1 VGRAA
6 AAVPAMTA
14 SPAVADAPLRPED
27 PVARLPGV
35 GAARAEVYARL
46 GVRTLDDLLRLA
58 PRRFEDR
65 RAPQP
70 AGALVAGTEAAVV
83 GTVQAS
89 RSIRARTGLAI
100 VEATVADPSGEV
112 RVCWFNQPWLGKVV
126 APGVRVVLFGAVSRG
141 RPRAEMV
148 SPSVERLPPDDAPH
162 PSVGRLVPVH
172 PLTTG
177 LSSVAVRRAVWLALA
192 AAPGLRDAVPAR
204 LLDATSSGTLD
215 PTPLPALAEA
225 VRDLHFP
232 AAPADAERARA
243 RFAFDELLVH
253 ELLLARRRAA
263 RVSMTATPF
272 TFTPELERRIR
283 ARFPFRLTDAQ
294 ERAVAALRA
303 DLARRTPMSRLLQG
317 DVGAGKTLVAVY
329 ACLACVA
336 NRRQAAFVAPTEV
349 LARQHEATLRRWL
362 EGSEVRV
369 EALYGAR
376 RGKARAA
383 VVERIARGE
392 VDLVVGTHA
401 VLSRDVHFAR
411 LSLVVVDEQHK
422 FGVAQRRELV
432 SKGAAPHVLV
442 MTATPIPRTLAMVAY
457 GDLDV
462 TVLDGVPPGRGP
474 RTTWVVG
481 PADGPRVFERVR
493 AELRAGRQAF
503 VVYPLVEE
511 SDRAGLRDATAGRDA
526 WARAL
531 PAARVGLM
539 HGKLKAEE
547 RHAVMAAFRAGGLD
561 VLVATV
567 VVEVGV
573 DVPNATVLVVEHAE
587 RFGLSQLHQ
596 LRGRVGRGAG
606 GGLCVLMDRS
616 VGPRPDRL
624 EVLARTEDGFE
635 IAEQDLRLRGAG
647 DLFGTRQHGAPAFVA
662 ARLPDDLPIL
672 LRARAVARAVIEGD
686 RGLGAPDLAALAA
699 RVRTRED
706 AIGDPASGG

>member
-1 VGRAA
+1 
-6 AAVPAMTA
+6 MTA

>member
-1 VGRAA
+1 
-6 AAVPAMTA
+6 M
-14 SPAVADAPLRPED
+14 
-27 PVARLPGV
+27 
-35 GAARAEVYARL
+35 
-46 GVRTLDDLLRLA
+46 RTLGDLLRLA

-65 RAPQP
+65 RAPCP
-70 AGALVAGTEAAVV
+70 ADALVAGAEVAVV
-83 GTVQAS
+83 GVVASSRTV
-89 RSIRARTGLAI
+89 RARTGLAI
-100 VEATVADPSGEV
+100 VEATVRDASGEV
-112 RVCWFNQPWLGKVV
+112 RARWFNQPWLGRSLV
-126 APGVRVVLFGAVSRG
+126 PGVRVVMFGAVTRG
-141 RPRAEMV
+141 GPRPEMV
-148 SPSVERLPPDDAPH
+148 SPSVERIPAEDGPH
-162 PSVGRLVPVH
+162 PSVGRFVPVH

-177 LSSVAVRRAVWLALA
+177 LSATAVRRAAWLALPA
-192 AAPGLRDAVPAR
+192 ADALPDVVPPR
-204 LLDATSSGTLD
+204 LLDAVPSGRLD
-215 PTPLPALAEA
+215 GGALPSIRAAA
-225 VRDLHFP
+225 RDLHFP
-232 AAPADAERARA
+232 AGPDDAERARR

-263 RVSMTATPF
+263 RARTAATPF
-272 TFTPELERRIR
+272 TFTPELDRRIR

-294 ERAVAALRA
+294 ERAVVELCA
-303 DLARRTPMSRLLQG
+303 DLRRATPMSRLLQG

-362 EGSEVRV
+362 EGSDVRV

-401 VLSRDVHFAR
+401 VLSRDVRFDR
-411 LSLVVVDEQHK
+411 LALVVVDEQHK

-432 SKGAAPHVLV
+432 GKGEAPHLLV

-481 PADGPRVFERVR
+481 PSDGARVFERVR

-511 SDRAGLRDATAGRDA
+511 SDRAGLRDATAGREA

-531 PAARVGLM
+531 PAARVGLV
-539 HGKLKAEE
+539 HGRQRADE
-547 RHAVMAAFRAGGLD
+547 RQAVMAAFRAGGLD

-616 VGPRPDRL
+616 AGPTPARL
-624 EVLARTEDGFE
+624 DVLARTEDGFE
-635 IAEQDLRLRGAG
+635 IAEEDLRLRGGG
-647 DLFGTRQHGAPAFVA
+647 DLFGTRQHGAPAFAA
-662 ARLPDDLPIL
+662 ARLPEDLPVL
-672 LRARAVARAVIEGD
+672 LRARAVARAVLAD
-686 RGLGAPDLAALAA
+686 RRGLDAPDLGALAA
-699 RVRTRED
+699 RLRDREA
-706 AIGDPASGG
+706 AIGDAAAGG

>member
-1 VGRAA
+1 
-6 AAVPAMTA
+6 MT
-14 SPAVADAPLRPED
+14 
-27 PVARLPGV
+27 
-35 GAARAEVYARL
+35 
-46 GVRTLDDLLRLA
+46 
-58 PRRFEDR
+58 
-65 RAPQP
+65 
-70 AGALVAGTEAAVV
+70 
-83 GTVQAS
+83 
-89 RSIRARTGLAI
+89 
-100 VEATVADPSGEV
+100 
-112 RVCWFNQPWLGKVV
+112 
-126 APGVRVVLFGAVSRG
+126 
-141 RPRAEMV
+141 
-148 SPSVERLPPDDAPH
+148 
-162 PSVGRLVPVH
+162 
-172 PLTTG
+172 
-177 LSSVAVRRAVWLALA
+177 
-192 AAPGLRDAVPAR
+192 
-204 LLDATSSGTLD
+204 
-215 PTPLPALAEA
+215 
-225 VRDLHFP
+225 
-232 AAPADAERARA
+232 
-243 RFAFDELLVH
+243 
-253 ELLLARRRAA
+253 
-263 RVSMTATPF
+263 TATPF

-303 DLARRTPMSRLLQG
+303 DLVRRTPMNRLLQG
-317 DVGAGKTLVAVY
+317 DVGAGKTLVAVH

-349 LARQHEATLRRWL
+349 LARQHETTLRRWL

-401 VLSRDVHFAR
+401 VLSRDVRFAR

-422 FGVAQRRELV
+422 FGVVQRRELV

-531 PAARVGLM
+531 PAARVGLV

-616 VGPRPDRL
+616 EGPTPDRL

-635 IAEQDLRLRGAG
+635 IAEHDLRLRGAG

-672 LRARAVARAVIEGD
+672 VRARAVARAVVEGD
-686 RGLGAPDLAALAA
+686 RGLDAPDLKGLAA
-699 RVRTRED
+699 RVRARED
-706 AIGDPASGG
+706 AIGDPSAGG

>member
-1 VGRAA
+1 
-6 AAVPAMTA
+6 MTRGD
-14 SPAVADAPLRPED
+14 ADDGAPLD
-27 PVARLPGV
+27 PADSVARLPGV
-35 GAARAEVYARL
+35 GAARAEVFARL

-65 RAPQP
+65 RAPCP
-70 AGALVAGTEAAVV
+70 VEALVAGAEVAVV
-83 GTVQAS
+83 GTVRAS
-89 RSIRARTGLAI
+89 RTVRARTGLAI
-100 VEATVADPSGEV
+100 VEATVADATGEL
-112 RVCWFNQPWLGKVV
+112 RARWFNQPWLGRSLV
-126 APGVRVVLFGAVSRG
+126 AGVRVVLFGAVTRG
-141 RPRAEMV
+141 GPRPEMV
-148 SPSVERLPPDDAPH
+148 SPSVERLPAEDGPH

-177 LSSVAVRRAVWLALA
+177 LSATAVRRAAWA
-192 AAPGLRDAVPAR
+192 ARPAAAR
-204 LLDATSSGTLD
+204 LLDIVPPRLLDLAPSGRLD
-215 PTPLPALAEA
+215 EGPLPPLAEA
-225 VRDLHFP
+225 AIDLHFP
-232 AAPADAERARA
+232 AAADDAERARR

-253 ELLLARRRAA
+253 ELLLGRRRAA
-263 RVSMTATPF
+263 RVQTAATPF
-272 TFTPELERRIR
+272 RFTPELERRIR

-294 ERAVAALRA
+294 ERAVVALRA
-303 DLARRTPMSRLLQG
+303 DLERATPMSRLLQG

-376 RGKARAA
+376 RGKARDA
-383 VVERIARGE
+383 VVARIARGE

-401 VLSRDVHFAR
+401 LLSRDVAFDR

-432 SKGAAPHVLV
+432 SKGAAPHLLV

-474 RTTWVVG
+474 RTTWVAS

-511 SDRAGLRDATAGRDA
+511 SDRAGLRDATAGREA

-531 PAARVGLM
+531 PAARVGLV
-539 HGKLKAEE
+539 HGRQKAAE
-547 RHAVMAAFRAGGLD
+547 RQAVMAAFRAGGLD

-606 GGLCVLMDRS
+606 GGLCVLLDRS
-616 VGPRPDRL
+616 AGPTPARL
-624 EVLARTEDGFE
+624 DVLARTEDGFE
-635 IAEQDLRLRGAG
+635 IAEEDLRLRGAG
-647 DLFGTRQHGAPAFVA
+647 DLFGTRQHGAPAFAA
-662 ARLPDDLPIL
+662 ARLPEDLPVL
-672 LRARAVARAVIEGD
+672 LRARAVARAVLAD
-686 RGLGAPDLAALAA
+686 RRGLDAPDLAALAA
-699 RVRTRED
+699 RVRAREA
-706 AIGDPASGG
+706 AIGDVAAGG

>member
-1 VGRAA
+1 MTPRAA
-6 AAVPAMTA
+6 
-14 SPAVADAPLRPED
+14 DGEAPLGPTD

-35 GAARAEVYARL
+35 GAARAEVFARL
-46 GVRTLDDLLRLA
+46 GVRTLEDLLRLA

-65 RAPQP
+65 RAVPRRGP
-70 AGALVAGTEAAVV
+70 RRRRRGRGGRRRRDVAH
-83 GTVQAS
+83 
-89 RSIRARTGLAI
+89 RARAHGLAI
-100 VEATVADPSGEV
+100 VEATVRDATGEV
-112 RVCWFNQPWLGKVV
+112 RARWFNQPWLGRSLV
-126 APGVRVVLFGAVSRG
+126 AGVRVVLFGAVTRG
-141 RPRAEMV
+141 APRPEMV
-148 SPSVERLPPDDAPH
+148 SPSVERLPPEDGPH
-162 PSVGRLVPVH
+162 PSVGRFVPVH

-177 LSSVAVRRAVWLALA
+177 LSATAVRRAAWLALPA
-192 AAPGLRDAVPAR
+192 AAGLSDVVPPRLLAAVPSGR
-204 LLDATSSGTLD
+204 LDGG
-215 PTPLPALAEA
+215 PLPPLAA
-225 VRDLHFP
+225 AARDLHFP
-232 AAPADAERARA
+232 TVLEDAEHARR

-263 RVSMTATPF
+263 RARTEATPF
-272 TFTPELERRIR
+272 RFTPELERRIR

-294 ERAVAALRA
+294 ERAVVALRA
-303 DLARRTPMSRLLQG
+303 DLERATPMSRLLQG

-362 EGSEVRV
+362 EGSDVRV

-401 VLSRDVHFAR
+401 VLSRDVRFER

-432 SKGAAPHVLV
+432 SKGAAPHLLV

-462 TVLDGVPPGRGP
+462 TVLDGLPPGRGP
-474 RTTWVVG
+474 RTTWVAT

-511 SDRAGLRDATAGRDA
+511 SDRAGLRDATAGREA

-531 PAARVGLM
+531 PAARVGLV
-539 HGKLKAEE
+539 HGRQKADE

-606 GGLCVLMDRS
+606 GGLCVLLDRS
-616 VGPRPDRL
+616 AGPTPDRL

-635 IAEQDLRLRGAG
+635 IAEADLRLRGAG
-647 DLFGTRQHGAPAFVA
+647 DLFGTRQHGAAEFAA
-662 ARLPDDLPIL
+662 ARLPDDLPVL
-672 LRARAVARAVIEGD
+672 LRARAVARTVLD
-686 RGLGAPDLAALAA
+686 DRRGLDAPDLAALAA
-699 RVRTRED
+699 RVRDREA
-706 AIGDPASGG
+706 AIGDAAAGG